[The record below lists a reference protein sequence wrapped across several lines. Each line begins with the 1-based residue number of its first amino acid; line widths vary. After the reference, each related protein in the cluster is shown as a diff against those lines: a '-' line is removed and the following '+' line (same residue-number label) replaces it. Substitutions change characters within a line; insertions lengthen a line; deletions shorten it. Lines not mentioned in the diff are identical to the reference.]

1 MRHPGLGYCA
11 DGTGWGAG
19 GRGGFAEPRL
29 GGAVDFAMEEV
40 AEEMAAEFPS
50 ASRTTVIRVVSDCV
64 AQFPDDGPLFIE
76 QAARARLSNET

>member
-1 MRHPGLGYCA
+1 M
-11 DGTGWGAG
+11 
-19 GRGGFAEPRL
+19 
-29 GGAVDFAMEEV
+29 DFAMEEV

-76 QAARARLSNET
+76 QAARARLSSET